1 MKFHVLTLFPEHIDE
16 GLNSSILKKARE
28 KDLIQLNLVNIRDF
42 AGNKH
47 MTVDDYP
54 YGGGAGMVM
63 QPGPIDRAYKSVM
76 EAYPKKKRVIYLSP
90 QGRTLTQDIVEEL
103 ATEDELMFICGH
115 YEGIDE
121 RIIEN
126 IVTEELSIG
135 DYVLTGGELA
145 AMVVIDAVSRHVDGV
160 LSNAVS
166 MDVESFDNHLLE
178 YPQYTRPYDYE
189 GKTVPDVLLSGN
201 HGKIEE
207 YRHLESLKRTALKR
221 PDLLKKASLSD
232 DDKKYLENT
241 CNMKVDML

>member
-1 MKFHVLTLFPEHIDE
+1 MRFHVLTLFPEHIDE

-63 QPGPIDRAYKSVM
+63 QPGPIVRAYQSVID
-76 EAYPKKKRVIYLSP
+76 EFPKKKRVIYLSP
-90 QGRTLTQDIVEEL
+90 QGRTLNQGIVEEL
-103 ATEDELMFICGH
+103 AKEDELMFICGH

-121 RIIEN
+121 RVIET

-135 DYVLTGGELA
+135 DYVLTGGEMA

-160 LSNAVS
+160 LSNSVS
-166 MDVESFDNHLLE
+166 ADIESFDNNLLE

-189 GKTVPDVLLSGN
+189 GMKVPDVLLSGN
-201 HGKIEE
+201 HKKIDEF
-207 YRHLESLKRTALKR
+207 RHEQSLIRTGAKR
-221 PDLLKKASLSD
+221 PDLLKDAELSEK
-232 DDKKYLENT
+232 DKTFLINT
-241 CNMKVDML
+241 CHIDKDML

>member
-1 MKFHVLTLFPEHIDE
+1 MKFHVLTLFPEHIHE

-28 KDLIQLNLVNIRDF
+28 KDLIQLNTVNIRDF

-63 QPGPIDRAYKSVM
+63 QPGPIIRAFDSVM

-103 ATEDELMFICGH
+103 AAEEELMFICGH

-121 RIIEN
+121 RVIET

-145 AMVVIDAVSRHVDGV
+145 AMVVIDAVSRHVEGV
-160 LSNAVS
+160 LSNSVS
-166 MDVESFDNHLLE
+166 ADIESFDNHLLE

-201 HGKIEE
+201 HAKIDEF
-207 YRHLESLKRTALKR
+207 RHYESLKRTASKR
-221 PDLLKKASLSD
+221 PDLLKHAELSD
-232 DDKKYLENT
+232 DDKSFLINT
-241 CNMKVDML
+241 CNIDKDML

>member
-1 MKFHVLTLFPEHIDE
+1 MKFHVLTLFPDHIDE

-28 KDLIQLNLVNIRDF
+28 KDLIQLNLINIRDF

-63 QPGPIDRAYKSVM
+63 QAGPIDRAYRHVM

-103 ATEDELMFICGH
+103 AGEDELMFICGH

-160 LSNAVS
+160 LSNSVS

-178 YPQYTRPYDYE
+178 YPQYTRPYEYE
-189 GKTVPDVLLSGN
+189 GKKVPDVLLSGN
-201 HGKIEE
+201 HSKIEE

-232 DDKKYLENT
+232 DDKNYLKNT
-241 CNMKVDML
+241 CNITDDML